1 MKLKSRTTATVNRIH
16 DGVLIWRM
24 IKTQTVPQF
33 MKRQPKKIHSSSFI
47 VGGKLFFIVKMN
59 IPKKSCC
66 RPEKQKQQQKKYW
79 RWNMIDRVTLVLN
92 RTVVV
97 DSDWRF
103 DNLCGSHLQSQ
114 SELYNVSCW
123 YLTLVI
129 DMIGQLSRDVI
140 GHLSVKPWWP
150 YWLWRLL
157 NVIISSS

>member
-1 MKLKSRTTATVNRIH
+1 
-16 DGVLIWRM
+16 
-24 IKTQTVPQF
+24 
-33 MKRQPKKIHSSSFI
+33 
-47 VGGKLFFIVKMN
+47 
-59 IPKKSCC
+59 
-66 RPEKQKQQQKKYW
+66 
-79 RWNMIDRVTLVLN
+79 MIDRVTVVLN

-129 DMIGQLSRDVI
+129 GMIGQLSRDVI

-157 NVIISSS
+157 NVIISSRFLLRNFVLNTHKLMQYIDLSETVHVVKVGLIVTSLVHFDLWTIFVFARAFWECFSWVRVLEC